1 MKKKELEK
9 KKSFIMELLGDPIYK
24 PMRLREMVSLL
35 RLNKEQR
42 KELNQV
48 LDELSAEGK
57 VVMDN
62 KGRYAKASGKRQKHF
77 MRSKKEDRG

>member
-48 LDELSAEGK
+48 LDEL
-57 VVMDN
+57 
-62 KGRYAKASGKRQKHF
+62 
-77 MRSKKEDRG
+77 